1 MKKTIKKISSY
12 QWKRKGNNNNDPLDQ
27 TLVIR
32 YYNNNNILLT
42 KEVDA
47 YEVDDLIKKSNNKIH
62 INPAYIDVIERGYEE
77 GDFTLVDLLI
87 EIQMC
92 YLTILINNNN
102 NYINDYQ
109 HHDIYVKLSRLAH
122 KYNLDSSEPK

>member
-1 MKKTIKKISSY
+1 MKKTIKKISSFY
-12 QWKRKGNNNNDPLDQ
+12 WKRKGNNDNDPLDE

-47 YEVDDLIKKSNNKIH
+47 YLVDDLDSD
-62 INPAYIDVIERGYEE
+62 YIDVIEKGYKE
-77 GDFTLVDLLI
+77 GDFNLVDLLI

-92 YLTILINNNN
+92 YKTILIYSNKHF
-102 NYINDYQ
+102 INDFEY
-109 HHDIYVKLSRLAH
+109 HDIYVKLSRLAN